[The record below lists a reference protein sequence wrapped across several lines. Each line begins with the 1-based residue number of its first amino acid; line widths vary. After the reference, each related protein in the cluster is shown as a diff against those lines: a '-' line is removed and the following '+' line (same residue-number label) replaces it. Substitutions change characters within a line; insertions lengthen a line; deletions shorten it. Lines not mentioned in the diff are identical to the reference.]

1 MAHSTIDKSVQTL
14 IQQID
19 RQHGAGTLMRLGDTQ
34 RLNVKTLELGLPP
47 LDDILGGGLPQ
58 GRVIEIFGPEAAG
71 KTTLAL
77 HAIMKAQEREGT
89 AVFIDA
95 EHALDPDYARQMGV
109 DTDNLLI
116 SQPESGEMALALIE
130 TLLEVDTVSIIVVDS
145 VAALIPEA
153 EINAEMGDHLVGIHS
168 RLMSKAL
175 RRITARFNATQSNCI
190 VIFTNQ
196 LRYLQ
201 GVVYGSPETT
211 TGGRALRFYASLRL
225 EVRRIQ
231 TLKRGMEEY
240 GIVVK
245 VKTVKNKVAAPFR
258 TVDLKLHFG
267 RGFVL
272 DESLLLNQSDPP
284 LIPDE
289 F

>member
-1 MAHSTIDKSVQTL
+1 MTHSTTDPSVQKL
-14 IQQID
+14 IQNID
-19 RQHGAGTLMRLGDTQ
+19 RQYGYGTLMRLGDTQ
-34 RLNVKTLELGLPP
+34 RLDIKTLDLGIPK

-58 GRVIEIFGPEAAG
+58 GRIIEIFGPEGSG

-77 HAIMKAQEREGT
+77 HAILQAQQYGGT
-89 AVFIDA
+89 AAFIDA
-95 EHALDPDYARQMGV
+95 EHALDPEYARQLGV
-109 DTDNLLI
+109 DTDNLLV
-116 SQPESGEMALALIE
+116 SQPDSAEMALALVE
-130 TLLEVDTVSIIVVDS
+130 TLIESKAISVIVIDS

-153 EINAEMGDHLVGIHS
+153 ERDAEIGDYLVGIHS

-175 RRITARFNATQSNCI
+175 RRIVARFNATQSHCI

-231 TLKRGMEEY
+231 TLKRGTDEY

-245 VKTVKNKVAAPFR
+245 VKAVKNKVAPPFR
-258 TVDLKLHFG
+258 SVELNLQFG
-267 RGFVL
+267 RGFVP
-272 DESLLLNQSDPP
+272 DETLPFNQSDPQ
-284 LIPDE
+284 LMLDE

>member
-1 MAHSTIDKSVQTL
+1 MTHSTVDQSVQKL

-19 RQHGAGTLMRLGDTQ
+19 RQHGYGTLIRLGDTQ
-34 RLNVKTLELGLPP
+34 RLKVKTLELGIPK
-47 LDDILGGGLPQ
+47 LDAILGGGLPQ
-58 GRVIEIFGPEAAG
+58 GRIVEIFGPEGAG

-77 HAIMKAQEREGT
+77 HAILQSQQLGGT

-95 EHALDPDYARQMGV
+95 EHALDPDYARQLGV

-116 SQPESGEMALALIE
+116 AQPDSGEMALTLIE
-130 TLLEVDTVSIIVVDS
+130 TLVESNAIALIVVDS
-145 VAALIPEA
+145 VAALIPEVELSA
-153 EINAEMGDHLVGIHS
+153 EIGDHLVGIHS

-175 RRITARFNATQSNCI
+175 RRLVARFNATQSNCI

-196 LRYLQ
+196 LRYIQ

-211 TGGRALRFYASLRL
+211 TGGRALRFYASVRL
-225 EVRRIQ
+225 DVRRIQ
-231 TLKRGMEEY
+231 TLKRGTDEY

-245 VKTVKNKVAAPFR
+245 VKTVKNKVATPFR
-258 TVDLKLHFG
+258 SVELNLQFG
-267 RGFVL
+267 RGFVP
-272 DESLLLNQSDPP
+272 DETLPLSQSNPQ
-284 LIPDE
+284 LIPNE